1 MDSLPYKSDPV
12 SRSVLG
18 KRDTTSVLLKKF
30 DTMPFDGLTVK
41 DALFNTFDSWIV
53 VSKAVV
59 VKSVIV
65 IDSVA
70 VVKVAFIVFSVMDK
84 LSTFDWDEL
93 VALLTWMGDTEE
105 SSTSDTEYGNV
116 SFEATPMN

>member
-12 SRSVLG
+12 SRSMLG

-30 DTMPFDGLTVK
+30 DTMPFEGLTFE

-105 SSTSDTEYGNV
+105 SSTSDTEYDNV